1 MAPKQQLYDLLEGGN
16 RATASQ
22 RGMDFLLGLL
32 IVANVLAVA
41 LESVSR
47 FHDQYGGAFAAFEYF
62 SLAVFSAEYVI
73 RLWVC
78 TEHPPLKRLA
88 PGEARRRYA
97 LSPFMIID
105 LLAILPS
112 LIVSII
118 GVDLRFLRIFRLL
131 RLLKL
136 ARYSPTIITLGRV
149 LYEER
154 RALFAVVIIMF
165 GLLMLS
171 ASVMTIIE
179 GVAQPEAFGSIP
191 AAMWWALA
199 TLSTVGYG
207 DVVPVTA
214 PGRIFGGIVTL
225 LGVAMYALPIAI
237 IAAGFTNESR
247 RRDFVI
253 TWGMVAR
260 VPLFAK
266 LDPVALSKVGGL
278 LRSKSVPS
286 GYEIVHRGQPAD
298 SMYFI
303 VSGEVVVDID
313 DHRVSLEEGDFFG
326 EIALLHDT
334 TRRAHAYAVTECRL
348 MQLMK
353 SDFHGLMETEPAL
366 RAEIAEVAAER
377 LRQGEWSATDLG
389 DMPDDEIRDQPLR
402 GE

>member
-1 MAPKQQLYDLLEGGN
+1 MTIKQRLYDLLEGGN
-16 RATASQ
+16 RTNFSH
-22 RGMDFLLGLL
+22 RLIDILLSLL
-32 IVANVLAVA
+32 IICNVLSVA
-41 LESVSR
+41 LESMPLIEAAHVT
-47 FHDQYGGAFAAFEYF
+47 GFAIFEIF
-62 SLAVFSAEYVI
+62 SLAVFTIEYVT

-78 TEHPPLKRLA
+78 TEHLPLKRLRA
-88 PGEARRRYA
+88 SEARRRYA

-112 LIVSII
+112 LLVSFI
-118 GVDLRFLRIFRLL
+118 GMDLRFLRIFRLL

-149 LYEER
+149 LYNER
-154 RALFAVVIIMF
+154 RALGAVVIIMF

-171 ASVMTIIE
+171 ASIMTIIE
-179 GVAQPEAFGSIP
+179 AEAQPEAFGSIP
-191 AAMWWALA
+191 ASMWWALA

-207 DVVPVTA
+207 DVVPITA
-214 PGRIFGGIVTL
+214 LGRIFGGIVTL

-237 IAAGFTNESR
+237 IASGFTNESR

-266 LDPVALSKVGGL
+266 LDPVLLAKIGGL
-278 LRSKSVPS
+278 LRAKSVPS

-298 SMYFI
+298 SMYFV
-303 VSGEVVVDID
+303 VSGEVVIDLD

-326 EIALLHDT
+326 ELALLQDT
-334 TRRAHAYAVTECRL
+334 HRRAHAFALTECRL

-353 SDFHGLMETEPAL
+353 SDFHGLMEAEPKL
-366 RAEIAEVAAER
+366 REEIAAVAAER
-377 LRQGEWSATDLG
+377 LRESEWSHG
-389 DMPDDEIRDQPLR
+389 DIPDEEIRDQPIQ

>member
-22 RGMDFLLGLL
+22 RTMDFLLGLL

-47 FHDQYGGAFAAFEYF
+47 FHDQYGDAFAAFEYF

-214 PGRIFGGIVTL
+214 LGRIFGGIVTL

>member
-1 MAPKQQLYDLLEGGN
+1 
-16 RATASQ
+16 
-22 RGMDFLLGLL
+22 
-32 IVANVLAVA
+32 
-41 LESVSR
+41 
-47 FHDQYGGAFAAFEYF
+47 
-62 SLAVFSAEYVI
+62 
-73 RLWVC
+73 
-78 TEHPPLKRLA
+78 
-88 PGEARRRYA
+88 
-97 LSPFMIID
+97 MIID

-112 LIVSII
+112 LVVSLI
-118 GVDLRFLRIFRLL
+118 GLDLRFLRIFRLL

-154 RALFAVVIIMF
+154 RALAAVVIIMF

-171 ASVMTIIE
+171 ASIMTIIE
-179 GVAQPEAFGSIP
+179 AEAQPEAFGSIP
-191 AAMWWALA
+191 ASMWWALA

-207 DVVPVTA
+207 DVVPITA
-214 PGRIFGGIVTL
+214 LGRIFGGVVTL
-225 LGVAMYALPIAI
+225 LGVGMYALPIAI

-266 LDPVALSKVGGL
+266 LDPVFLSKIGGL

-286 GYEIVHRGQPAD
+286 GYEICHRGQPAD

-303 VSGEVVVDID
+303 VSGEVHMDLD

-334 TRRAHAYAVTECRL
+334 QRRAHAYAVTECRL

-353 SDFHGLMETEPAL
+353 SDFHGLMQSEPKL
-366 RAEIAEVAAER
+366 REEIAEVAAER
-377 LRQGEWSATDLG
+377 LRRGEWARNDLG
-389 DMPDDEIRDQPLR
+389 DMPDEELRDQPSQ

>member
-1 MAPKQQLYDLLEGGN
+1 
-16 RATASQ
+16 
-22 RGMDFLLGLL
+22 
-32 IVANVLAVA
+32 
-41 LESVSR
+41 
-47 FHDQYGGAFAAFEYF
+47 
-62 SLAVFSAEYVI
+62 
-73 RLWVC
+73 
-78 TEHPPLKRLA
+78 
-88 PGEARRRYA
+88 
-97 LSPFMIID
+97 
-105 LLAILPS
+105 
-112 LIVSII
+112 
-118 GVDLRFLRIFRLL
+118 VDLRFLRIFRLL

>member
-1 MAPKQQLYDLLEGGN
+1 MAMKQRLYDLLEGGN

-22 RGMDFLLGLL
+22 RAIDLWLGLL
-32 IVANVLAVA
+32 IVGNVLAVA
-41 LESVSR
+41 LESVAR
-47 FHDQYGGAFAAFEYF
+47 FHDHYGGAFAAFEIF

-88 PGEARRRYA
+88 PGAARRRYA

-149 LYEER
+149 LYGER

-171 ASVMTIIE
+171 ASIMTIIE
-179 GVAQPEAFGSIP
+179 AEAQPQAFGSIP
-191 AAMWWALA
+191 ASMWWALA

-207 DVVPVTA
+207 DVVPITA
-214 PGRIFGGIVTL
+214 LGRMFGGVVTL

-286 GYEIVHRGQPAD
+286 GYEIAHRGQPAD
-298 SMYFI
+298 SMFFI

-313 DHRVSLEEGDFFG
+313 DHRVTLEEGDFFG

-353 SDFHGLMETEPAL
+353 SDFHGLMETEPTL

-377 LRQGEWSATDLG
+377 LRQGEWSHG
-389 DMPDDEIRDQPLR
+389 DIPDDEIKDQPLR

>member
-1 MAPKQQLYDLLEGGN
+1 MKQRLYDLLEGGN
-16 RATASQ
+16 RAKFSQ
-22 RGMDFLLGLL
+22 RCVDFLLGIL
-32 IVANVLAVA
+32 IIGNVLAVA
-41 LESVSR
+41 LESVPR
-47 FHDQYGGAFAAFEYF
+47 FGAAYHGAFLAFEVF
-62 SLAVFSAEYVI
+62 SLVVFTGEYLT

-97 LSPFMIID
+97 LSPFMVID
-105 LLAILPS
+105 FLAIFPTLV
-112 LIVSII
+112 VSII

-149 LYEER
+149 LFEER
-154 RALFAVVIIMF
+154 RALGAVVIIMF

-171 ASVMTIIE
+171 ASIMTIIE
-179 GVAQPEAFGSIP
+179 AEAQPEAFGSIP

-207 DVVPVTA
+207 DVVPITA
-214 PGRIFGGIVTL
+214 LGRIFGGVVTL

-266 LDPVALSKVGGL
+266 LDPVALSKIGGL

-286 GYEIVHRGQPAD
+286 GYEIAHRGQPAD

-313 DHRVSLEEGDFFG
+313 DNRVTLEEGDFFG
-326 EIALLHDT
+326 EIALLLDT
-334 TRRAHAYAVTECRL
+334 QRRAHAYAVTECRL

-353 SDFHGLMETEPAL
+353 SDFHGLMETEPEL
-366 RAEIAEVAAER
+366 RQEIAAVAAER
-377 LRQGEWSATDLG
+377 MRQGEWSHG
-389 DMPDDEIRDQPLR
+389 DIPDEELRHQPWE

>member
-1 MAPKQQLYDLLEGGN
+1 MAMKQRLYDLLEGGN

-22 RGMDFLLGLL
+22 RAIDLWLGLL
-32 IVANVLAVA
+32 IVGNVLAVA
-41 LESVSR
+41 LESVAR
-47 FHDQYGGAFAAFEYF
+47 FHDHYGGAFAAFEIF

-78 TEHPPLKRLA
+78 TEHPPLKLLA
-88 PGEARRRYA
+88 PGAARRYA

-149 LYEER
+149 LYGER

-171 ASVMTIIE
+171 ASIMTIIE
-179 GVAQPEAFGSIP
+179 GAAQPEDFGSIP

-207 DVVPVTA
+207 DVVPITA
-214 PGRIFGGIVTL
+214 LGRMFGGVVTL

-286 GYEIVHRGQPAD
+286 GYEIAHRGQPAD
-298 SMYFI
+298 SMFFI

-313 DHRVSLEEGDFFG
+313 DHRVTLEEGDFFG

-353 SDFHGLMETEPAL
+353 SDFHGLMETEPTL

-377 LRQGEWSATDLG
+377 LRQGEWSHG
-389 DMPDDEIRDQPLR
+389 DIPDDEIKDQPLR

>member
-1 MAPKQQLYDLLEGGN
+1 MSIKRRLYDLLEGGN
-16 RATASQ
+16 RAKFSQ
-22 RGMDFLLGLL
+22 RLIDFLLGLL

-41 LESVSR
+41 LESMP
-47 FHDQYGGAFAAFEYF
+47 DIGAAHVTLFAIFESV
-62 SLAVFSAEYVI
+62 SLAIFTTEYLT

-78 TEHPPLKRLA
+78 TEHLPLKRLSA
-88 PGEARRRYA
+88 AEARRRYA

-112 LIVSII
+112 LVVSII
-118 GVDLRFLRIFRLL
+118 GLDLRFLRIFRLL

-136 ARYSPTIITLGRV
+136 ARYSPTIVTLGRV
-149 LYEER
+149 LYAER
-154 RALFAVVIIMF
+154 RALVAVVIIMF

-171 ASVMTIIE
+171 ASIMTIIE
-179 GVAQPEAFGSIP
+179 AKAQPEAFGSIP
-191 AAMWWALA
+191 ASMWWALA

-207 DVVPVTA
+207 DVVPITA
-214 PGRIFGGIVTL
+214 LGRIFGGVVTL

-237 IAAGFTNESR
+237 IASGFTNESR

-260 VPLFAK
+260 VPLFAN
-266 LDPVALSKVGGL
+266 LDPVSLSKIGGL

-286 GYEIVHRGQPAD
+286 GYEIVHRGHPAD

-303 VSGEVVVDID
+303 VSGEVIIDLD
-313 DHRVSLEEGDFFG
+313 DHRVTLEEGDFFG
-326 EIALLHDT
+326 EIALLQDT
-334 TRRAHAYAVTECRL
+334 HRRAHAFALTECRL

-353 SDFHGLMETEPAL
+353 VDFNGLMETEPKL
-366 RAEIAEVAAER
+366 RQEIAAER
-377 LRQGEWSATDLG
+377 LGQGEWSHGDLG
-389 DMPDDEIRDQPLR
+389 DMPDEELRDQPSE

>member
-1 MAPKQQLYDLLEGGN
+1 MAIKQRLYDLLEGGN
-16 RATASQ
+16 RAKARQ
-22 RGMDFLLGLL
+22 RVTDFLLGLL
-32 IVANVLAVA
+32 IIANVLAVA
-41 LESVSR
+41 LESVAR
-47 FHDQYGGAFAAFEYF
+47 FHNQYGIAFAVFEVF
-62 SLAVFSAEYVI
+62 SLVVFSAEYVV

-78 TEHPPLKRLA
+78 TEHPPLKLLA
-88 PGEARRRYA
+88 PAEARRRYA
-97 LSPFMIID
+97 RSPFMVID
-105 LLAILPS
+105 LLAILPILVVS
-112 LIVSII
+112 LI
-118 GVDLRFLRIFRLL
+118 GLDLRFLRIFRLL

-149 LYEER
+149 LYAER
-154 RALFAVVIIMF
+154 RALGAVVIIMF

-171 ASVMTIIE
+171 ASIMTILE
-179 GVAQPEAFGSIP
+179 AEAQPEAFGSIP

-207 DVVPVTA
+207 DVVPITA
-214 PGRIFGGIVTL
+214 FGRIFGGVVTL

-266 LDPVALSKVGGL
+266 LDPVALSKIGGL

-286 GYEIVHRGQPAD
+286 GYEIAHRGEPAD

-303 VSGEVVVDID
+303 VSGEVVVDIG
-313 DHRVSLEEGDFFG
+313 DHRVTLEEGEFFG
-326 EIALLHDT
+326 EIALLQDT
-334 TRRAHAYAVTECRL
+334 HRRAHVFAVTECRL

-353 SDFHGLMETEPAL
+353 SDFHGLMETEPTL
-366 RAEIAEVAAER
+366 RREIAEVAAER
-377 LRQGEWSATDLG
+377 LRQGDWATADVG
-389 DMPDDEIRDQPLR
+389 DIPDEEIREQTR
-402 GE
+402 NEE

>member
-1 MAPKQQLYDLLEGGN
+1 MPRIDAVYGPMFKAFDL
-16 RATASQ
+16 T
-22 RGMDFLLGLL
+22 
-32 IVANVLAVA
+32 
-41 LESVSR
+41 
-47 FHDQYGGAFAAFEYF
+47 
-62 SLAVFSAEYVI
+62 SLAIFSAEYLA

-78 TEHPPLKRLA
+78 TEHPPLKRLR
-88 PGEARRRYA
+88 PGEARWRYA
-97 LSPFMIID
+97 RSPFMIID

-112 LIVSII
+112 LIVSIL

-154 RALFAVVIIMF
+154 RALGAVGIIMF

-179 GVAQPEAFGSIP
+179 GAAQPEAFGSIP
-191 AAMWWALA
+191 AAMWWASA

-207 DVVPVTA
+207 DVVPITA
-214 PGRIFGGIVTL
+214 LGRFFGGLVTL

-266 LDPVALSKVGGL
+266 LEPVVLAKIGGL
-278 LRSKSVPS
+278 LRSKSVPA
-286 GYEIVHRGQPAD
+286 GYEIAHRGQPAD
-298 SMYFI
+298 CMYF
-303 VSGEVVVDID
+303 VVGGEVVVDID
-313 DHRVSLEEGDFFG
+313 DHRVTLEEGDFFG

-334 TRRAHAYAVTECRL
+334 ERRAHAYALTECRL
-348 MQLMK
+348 MLLMK
-353 SDFHGLMETEPAL
+353 SDFHGLMETEPTL
-366 RAEIAEVAAER
+366 RQEIAAVAAER
-377 LRQGEWSATDLG
+377 LAKGEWSQG
-389 DMPDDEIRDQPLR
+389 DISDEELQNKPRE